1 MGAQGSAKES
11 RGRVP
16 GGAIA
21 EVGNWCAL
29 RGVGWDQVSL
39 RGLGHLGLVNICV
52 WDKRE
57 GQRPTAWGLWTW
69 FLKL

>member
-1 MGAQGSAKES
+1 MGAQGSAEES

-29 RGVGWDQVSL
+29 RGVWWYQVSL
-39 RGLGHLGLVNICV
+39 RGLGHLGLVNICL
-52 WDKRE
+52 
-57 GQRPTAWGLWTW
+57 GQERRWS
-69 FLKL
+69 